1 MENMKRNRLT
11 PVVFGE
17 IFLQPIL
24 LEWWLRNTQITL
36 KLTQSETNK
45 KPDYESFFNSR
56 KGTIEEFVFH
66 KKTFT

>member
-1 MENMKRNRLT
+1 MKRNRVT

-24 LEWWLRNTQITL
+24 LNWLLKNTQNSL
-36 KLTQSETNK
+36 KLSQSETNK

-56 KGTIEEFVFH
+56 KGTFGEFVFL
-66 KKTFT
+66 KSTFT